1 MNIKNIFQLVICIA
15 LPLVVGAISGI
26 ATASGVRGWYE
37 SIQKP
42 FFNPPDVV
50 FGPVWTVLYILM
62 GISLYLVWIQPFS
75 ADRSTALK
83 AFLIQL
89 LLNFAWSFVFFYF
102 HLIGWA
108 FVEIVVLLVAIIFM
122 IKSYKVV
129 HPTAAY
135 LQIPYLVW
143 VGFATILNGAIWY
156 LN

>member
-1 MNIKNIFQLVICIA
+1 M
-15 LPLVVGAISGI
+15 
-26 ATASGVRGWYE
+26 
-37 SIQKP
+37 
-42 FFNPPDVV
+42 
-50 FGPVWTVLYILM
+50 
-62 GISLYLVWIQPFS
+62 
-75 ADRSTALK
+75 K

-108 FVEIVVLLVAIIFM
+108 FVEIVVLLVAVIFM

-143 VGFATILNGAIWY
+143 VGFATILNGAIWF